1 MRDISDL
8 GGAGVIATLL
18 NGYGTHYL
26 KKNLRGH
33 PRRPRRGG
41 AHRRGE
47 LNPISGRIHMR
58 KIILFGAALFLI
70 GIEAWVAAT
79 IPRVAAS
86 NAVGIDPFQMMINAR
101 DLPTAPYSNECLCF
115 N

>member
-1 MRDISDL
+1 
-8 GGAGVIATLL
+8 VIGTLL
-18 NGYGTHYL
+18 NGYDTRYS
-26 KKNLRGH
+26 KEPSRSSA
-33 PRRPRRGG
+33 PARRGG

-47 LNPISGRIHMR
+47 LNPISRRIKMR
-58 KIILFGAALFLI
+58 KIILFGAALVLI
-70 GIEAWVAAT
+70 GIGAWVVAT

-101 DLPTAPYSNECLCF
+101 DLPTAHYSNECLCF